1 MSKVYVKLFGTPV
14 VTEDEKE
21 VHFPYGK
28 VKALFYY
35 IAVNKKATRDELA
48 TLLWTEENDSVAK
61 KKFEKCYISNKEIL

>member
-1 MSKVYVKLFGTPV
+1 MSEVYIKLFGTPV

-21 VHFPYGK
+21 VTFPYAK
-28 VKALFYY
+28 VRALFYY

-61 KKFEKCYISNKEIL
+61 KNLRNA